1 MAGLLSFVVE
11 ALVRFLVPGGPN
23 ECQILHKVTER
34 ALCEENIERKVVIR
48 FFDMNFII

>member
-1 MAGLLSFVVE
+1 MHRLVAGLLSFVVE

-34 ALCEENIERKVVIR
+34 ALCEENIERKVVRR
-48 FFDMNFII
+48 FF